1 MIKEIAQRMLK
12 KASDFGASDIYI
24 LPART
29 GFSVV
34 FRKSAHREY
43 DQLLSDAEGQSLI
56 SHFKFTAGMNVGEKR
71 RPQLGSCLYELA
83 DRKCR
88 LRLSSAGDFESRESL
103 VIRILHDTKQPL
115 KFWIEAD
122 LPQVKKLVARRGL

>member
-71 RPQLGSCLYELA
+71 RPWLANFPYEMWNGSPLA
-83 DRKCR
+83 T
-88 LRLSSAGDFESRESL
+88 AAPRESPAL
-103 VIRILHDTKQPL
+103 NVTSRTSTHAASGTP
-115 KFWIEAD
+115 
-122 LPQVKKLVARRGL
+122 P